1 MDTILKYGK
10 EAPAKIGICVMMK
23 ESSNERN
30 THRVY
35 HKAGIM
41 LKEEAFLKRLEDYPV
56 PELPEAFC

>member
-1 MDTILKYGK
+1 
-10 EAPAKIGICVMMK
+10 MMK